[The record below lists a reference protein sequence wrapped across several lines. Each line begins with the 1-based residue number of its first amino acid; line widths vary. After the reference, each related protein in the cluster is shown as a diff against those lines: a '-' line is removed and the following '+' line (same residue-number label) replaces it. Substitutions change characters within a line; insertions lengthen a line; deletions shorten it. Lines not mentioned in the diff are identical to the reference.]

1 MPHSPITHWIRPN
14 ISFIP
19 PVKCSKAGVFTTQ
32 KMSCLES
39 KTSLSHRI
47 NKRHTLCAICHN
59 AHANTN
65 TNACTPQPTH
75 YTTPH
80 THSNSHAHTAISH
93 THTHTHTHT
102 YTHTRITRTKHK
114 TQTQREKTYKSHA
127 FTHLCAITGEENFFT
142 AISAVDGV
150 RRHDKNDRNGSF
162 DSLDL
167 EVHNHTQLKTS
178 FCTCKQSSSILVQ
191 TYCPHAHVLHTHCH
205 AYMHSYTNEQDQFTS
220 AMSFRQSFPTSI
232 FPSCAKLLS
241 SIHTLRSGA
250 WLFIART
257 NFRANT
263 VSL

>member
-93 THTHTHTHT
+93 THTHTHTHI
-102 YTHTRITRTKHK
+102 HTPESHAQSTKLKHK
-114 TQTQREKTYKSHA
+114 EKKHTNH
-127 FTHLCAITGEENFFT
+127 THLHTFAQLLAKKISSRQYRLLTESGDMIKTT
-142 AISAVDGV
+142 AMDP
-150 RRHDKNDRNGSF
+150 
-162 DSLDL
+162 L
-167 EVHNHTQLKTS
+167 
-178 FCTCKQSSSILVQ
+178 
-191 TYCPHAHVLHTHCH
+191 
-205 AYMHSYTNEQDQFTS
+205 
-220 AMSFRQSFPTSI
+220 
-232 FPSCAKLLS
+232 
-241 SIHTLRSGA
+241 
-250 WLFIART
+250 IA
-257 NFRANT
+257 
-263 VSL
+263 